1 MSQLQLDTSANRRIG
16 IAFFSLATLM
26 FASLD
31 GVAKWLV
38 LSLPVV
44 QVVWVRFFLH
54 TVITGGVLV
63 PQLGLCLFKTKHP
76 KWQII
81 RGLMLATMT
90 GTNFWALQYLQL
102 AQTGSVQFSVPILIA
117 LISVIGFGEKIDTGR
132 WIAIFIG
139 FVGVLVIIRPGTEAF
154 HPAILLCVIG
164 AILYASFNILTR
176 RLARDNHPGATQW
189 TSAFV
194 ASVVL
199 APFALWQWQMP
210 HGWLQWS
217 LLILTGCLGGFGHWA
232 IASAHR
238 YVSAAVLG
246 PFLYQ
251 QIIYMTLLGWL
262 IFNQVPD
269 HFMVVGTLIVVAA
282 GLYLLWREFQQS
294 QTLKNI

>member
-54 TVITGGVLV
+54 TVITGAVLV

-76 KWQII
+76 KWQIM

-176 RLARDNHPGATQW
+176 RLARDDHPGATQW

-238 YVSAAVLG
+238 YASAAVLG

>member
-76 KWQII
+76 KWQIM

-90 GTNFWALQYLQL
+90 GTNFWALQYLQ
-102 AQTGSVQFSVPILIA
+102 SDQFSVPILIA

-176 RLARDNHPGATQW
+176 RLARDDHPGATQW

-238 YVSAAVLG
+238 YASAAVLG

>member
-16 IAFFSLATLM
+16 IAFFSLATIM

-54 TVITGGVLV
+54 TVITGAVLV

-76 KWQII
+76 KWQIM

-117 LISVIGFGEKIDTGR
+117 LISVIGFGEKLDTGR

-176 RLARDNHPGATQW
+176 RLARDDHPGATQW

-217 LLILTGCLGGFGHWA
+217 LLILTGCLGGLGHWA
-232 IASAHR
+232 IANAHR
-238 YVSAAVLG
+238 YASAAVLG

-262 IFNQVPD
+262 IFDQVPD
-269 HFMVVGTLIVVAA
+269 HFMVVGTLIVAAA

>member
-54 TVITGGVLV
+54 TVITGAVLV

-76 KWQII
+76 KWQIM

-117 LISVIGFGEKIDTGR
+117 LISVIGFGEKLDTGR

-176 RLARDNHPGATQW
+176 RLARDDHPGATQW

-238 YVSAAVLG
+238 YASAAVLG

>member
-139 FVGVLVIIRPGTEAF
+139 FVGVFVIIRPGTEAF

-176 RLARDNHPGATQW
+176 RLARDDHPGATQW

-238 YVSAAVLG
+238 YASAAVLG

>member
-76 KWQII
+76 KWQIM

-117 LISVIGFGEKIDTGR
+117 LISVIGFGEKLDTGR

-176 RLARDNHPGATQW
+176 RLARDDHPGATQW

-217 LLILTGCLGGFGHWA
+217 LLILTGCLGGLGHWA
-232 IASAHR
+232 IANAHR
-238 YVSAAVLG
+238 YASAAVLG

-269 HFMVVGTLIVVAA
+269 HFMVVGTMIVVAA

>member
-176 RLARDNHPGATQW
+176 RLARDDHPGATQW

-217 LLILTGCLGGFGHWA
+217 LLILAGGLGGFGHWA

-238 YVSAAVLG
+238 YASAAVLG

>member
-176 RLARDNHPGATQW
+176 RLARDDHPGATQW

-238 YVSAAVLG
+238 YASAAVLG

>member
-76 KWQII
+76 KWQIM

-176 RLARDNHPGATQW
+176 RLARDDHPGATQW

-238 YVSAAVLG
+238 YASAAVLG

>member
-54 TVITGGVLV
+54 TVITGAVLV

-76 KWQII
+76 KWQIM
-81 RGLMLATMT
+81 RGLMLAIMT

-176 RLARDNHPGATQW
+176 RLARDDHPGATQW

-238 YVSAAVLG
+238 YASAAVLG

>member
-76 KWQII
+76 KWQIM
-81 RGLMLATMT
+81 RCLMLATMT

-176 RLARDNHPGATQW
+176 RLARDDHPGATQW

-238 YVSAAVLG
+238 YASAAVLG

>member
-76 KWQII
+76 KWQIM

-176 RLARDNHPGATQW
+176 RLARDDHPGATQW

-232 IASAHR
+232 IASAHS
-238 YVSAAVLG
+238 YASAAVLG

-269 HFMVVGTLIVVAA
+269 HFMVVGTMIVVAA